1 MCLFYIL
8 FITMSLMIT
17 CAFTTSRHYAC
28 KRKRFCKLHEL
39 WNESL
44 CRIIPCYVL
53 CINSLLGLGRRQTC
67 LWSPDLRGLYVS
79 GAVWEVPCRSQG
91 NMLFIKPHMTAI
103 MFVTCHHLC
112 YDIFGHHVTGLA
124 NKIVYWPQWWV
135 EHVMGP
141 TKYFFWL
148 EWLRRCFIKFTVQ
161 WQMEND
167 ML

>member
-1 MCLFYIL
+1 MLCVY
-8 FITMSLMIT
+8 FIFCSLL
-17 CAFTTSRHYAC
+17 CHWWSRVPSRHHVITHVKVNDFY
-28 KRKRFCKLHEL
+28 KLHEL

-67 LWSPDLRGLYVS
+67 LWSPDLRGLYFS
-79 GAVWEVPCRSQG
+79 GTVWEVPCRSEG

-103 MFVTCHHLC
+103 MFVTCHYLW

-135 EHVMGP
+135 EHVLGP
-141 TKYFFWL
+141 TKGFWL
-148 EWLRRCFIKFTVQ
+148 KWL
-161 WQMEND
+161 
-167 ML
+167 

>member
-1 MCLFYIL
+1 MCLFYVL

-28 KRKRFCKLHEL
+28 KSKRFCKLHEL

-44 CRIIPCYVL
+44 CRIIPCYIL
-53 CINSLLGLGRRQTC
+53 CINSLLGLGGQTC

-79 GAVWEVPCRSQG
+79 GAVWEVPCQSQG
-91 NMLFIKPHMTAI
+91 NMLFIKPHTTTI
-103 MFVTCHHLC
+103 MLVTCHYLW
-112 YDIFGHHVTGLA
+112 YDIFGHYVTGLA

-135 EHVMGP
+135 EHVRGP
-141 TKYFFWL
+141 TKCFWI

-167 ML
+167 MF